1 MSRKYFA
8 VFIALLFFLS
18 IILISVNACSLPIN
32 QTAEIRSTISLT
44 GTAQE
49 IIHETTAAVT
59 LDPIQEKLSQIET
72 QYSTELRNKIESI
85 SDEKYRQAILNDDR
99 AIEAINFFN
108 NNGYSDLLLNKKIA
122 LQEFGFVRL
131 YDILKNYDKETI
143 DDYIKNV
150 TDPRNDSS
158 IAFIVTNYIED
169 ISTGFSAFIANSYN
183 LPYFIIS
190 YKDGSAFDSGT
201 NMTLDQIDEDWK
213 TKGVYSYLSPFI
225 EELNNARA
233 YGETENIKIDKT
245 KEEILGYF
253 KELLKQYS
261 CIYFFSNGHE
271 NSSFYLILYS
281 SKKIEKLSSFEL
293 YKAITSIQGNII
305 FKRIGNNCGDGFDI
319 SLNSYLAKEDNI
331 SFSLLSSS
339 KGKKLN
345 MSPNI
350 LDAIA
355 FSMKYLKADLVT
367 MEELKK
373 LGQGEEKLGTYV
385 QNKRSIDYFETSIPG
400 YHMELDSGGPADFDP
415 ELRTNTNDKSIFYIT
430 LNYFEKN
437 N

>member
-1 MSRKYFA
+1 MIKK
-8 VFIALLFFLS
+8 LS
-18 IILISVNACSLPIN
+18 LIILIISFIIILSSCK
-32 QTAEIRSTISLT
+32 TATETKVETSSETTLAV
-44 GTAQE
+44 GTTQE
-49 IIHETTAAVT
+49 RFPETTATET
-59 LDPIQEKLSQIET
+59 LDPIKEKLNRIET
-72 QYSTELRNKIESI
+72 QYSAALRNKIESI
-85 SDEKYRQAILNDDR
+85 SDEKYRQAILNDDKV
-99 AIEAINFFN
+99 IEAINFFN
-108 NNGYSDLLLNKKIA
+108 SYGYADLLLSKKIV
-122 LQEFGFVRL
+122 LQDFGFVKL

-150 TDPRNDSS
+150 TDPRNDNA
-158 IAFIVTNYIED
+158 IAFIVTNNIED
-169 ISTGFSAFIANSYN
+169 ISTGFSAFIADSYN
-183 LPYFIIS
+183 IPYFIIS
-190 YKDGSAFDSGT
+190 YKDGSVFDRGT
-201 NMTLDQIDEDWK
+201 NLTLDQIDEDWK
-213 TKGVYSYLSPFI
+213 TKGIYPYLSPFV
-225 EELNNARA
+225 EELNNSRI

-245 KEEILGYF
+245 KEEILDYF
-253 KELLKQYS
+253 KELLKKYN

-271 NSSFYLILYS
+271 KNSSLILYS

-293 YKAITSIQGNII
+293 YKAITSTQGKII

-319 SLNSYLAKEDNI
+319 NLNSYLAKEDNI

-355 FSMKYLKADLVT
+355 FSMKYSEADLVT

-385 QNKRSIDYFETSIPG
+385 QNKRSIDFFETSIPG
-400 YHMELDSGGPADFDP
+400 YLMELDSGGPADFDP
-415 ELRTNTNDKSIFYIT
+415 ELRTNTNDKSIFYIR